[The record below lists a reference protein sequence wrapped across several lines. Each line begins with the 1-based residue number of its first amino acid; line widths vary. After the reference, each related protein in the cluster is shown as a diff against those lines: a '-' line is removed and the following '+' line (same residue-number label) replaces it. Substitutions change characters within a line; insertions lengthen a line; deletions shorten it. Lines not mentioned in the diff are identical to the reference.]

1 MNFSYLAKIIHWLL
15 LLISLTLI
23 ISGFGISN
31 YQTTE
36 KLTFGLLT
44 KPLSF
49 SLHSRLAIPFLALL
63 ILHTAVV
70 LGTRWRKLKKA

>member
-1 MNFSYLAKIIHWLL
+1 MNFRYLAKTIHWLL
-15 LLISLTLI
+15 LLVSLALI

-31 YQTTE
+31 YQAIE

-49 SLHSRLAIPFLALL
+49 SLHSHLAIPFLALL
-63 ILHTAVV
+63 VLHTTVV
-70 LGTRWRKLKKA
+70 LWARRRR